1 MLGQSGAHKD
11 KTAPEASDMGKAL
24 FDEEDNVVLA
34 PAKITRFDMLGCQ
47 LQWSPGSMKS
57 HTGCKL

>member
-1 MLGQSGAHKD
+1 MLGQSRAHKD
-11 KTAPEASDMGKAL
+11 KTAPEASHMGKAL

-34 PAKITRFDMLGCQ
+34 AAKITRIDVLGCQ

-57 HTGCKL
+57 HTGFEL